1 MAGGIRGGWSLSG
14 GIVGEGSVE
23 EAALG
28 WGLAGLPCC
37 PPGRMRDILFLFL
50 QLEVT
55 GERQAQGLESETRQA
70 GAYFGSLEWLLVQVA
85 SFWS

>member
-1 MAGGIRGGWSLSG
+1 MVAEARNSGGGLCGRGGTRMGPCRIAVLS
-14 GIVGEGSVE
+14 
-23 EAALG
+23 
-28 WGLAGLPCC
+28 
-37 PPGRMRDILFLFL
+37 PGRMRDILFLFL

-70 GAYFGSLEWLLVQVA
+70 GAYFGSLEWLPVQVA